1 MLTAPRAPTI
11 AALLRAQADERGSSV
26 AYRYLADG
34 EEETRSLTFGEVEVE
49 ARAVAARLQQ
59 SASFGDRALILA
71 ESPIEFIRAF
81 MGCQL
86 AGVIAVPVSPP
97 FPSQRGR
104 RVETLRAIAGNCG
117 AEIVLTGWPAEFRA
131 RVEGVAPEMADLHW
145 ISVEDVPTEAAADF
159 TPRSVAPD
167 DVAFLQYTS
176 GSTSMP
182 RGVVVTHD
190 MLVLNEEYIKRA
202 CAYCEDDVLVS
213 WLPLFHD
220 MGLIGAILPA
230 LYSGFQAV
238 LMPPA
243 AFVRRPVRWLRT
255 ISRYRATITGGPD
268 SAYQLCVDQ
277 STPEE
282 RAELDLRSWRLA
294 GNGAE
299 PVSIATLDA
308 FVETFG
314 PCGFDRRAWFPTYG
328 LAECTLMAT
337 GSESGTGASTLT
349 VRSQALREG
358 RVVVGEGQ
366 VIVGSG
372 REILHRRVEIVDP
385 ATCTRVEPGSIGEIW
400 IAGPDVAR
408 GYWGRPEEQEGVFGA
423 TLVDTDEGPFLR
435 SGDLGFMY
443 EDELFVTG
451 RLKDVIIVG
460 GRNHYPQDV
469 EATVV
474 SVHESLVKGACAT
487 FSVQR
492 DARERVV
499 VVAEM
504 QPGRA
509 RPGVDVDEVA
519 RLVRSAVASEHGI
532 AVAEVALVDRKSVPK
547 TSSGKLQRSAC
558 RSAFERGELTRAQ
571 SYSLDGDILAHRSLA
586 DRRRALR
593 QLLVEQVESVLR
605 VSSGTVDTTVPF
617 QDLGL
622 DSLMAAELRDRLE
635 VALGERLSATMFFA
649 HPTTDLL
656 VERLLEKL
664 EPAAPAPPAASPV
677 HEPAARLTADHGDD
691 LAELDEDQ
699 LAARLAEELGALGRV
714 AQR

>member
-1 MLTAPRAPTI
+1 
-11 AALLRAQADERGSSV
+11 
-26 AYRYLADG
+26 
-34 EEETRSLTFGEVEVE
+34 
-49 ARAVAARLQQ
+49 
-59 SASFGDRALILA
+59 
-71 ESPIEFIRAF
+71 
-81 MGCQL
+81 
-86 AGVIAVPVSPP
+86 
-97 FPSQRGR
+97 
-104 RVETLRAIAGNCG
+104 
-117 AEIVLTGWPAEFRA
+117 
-131 RVEGVAPEMADLHW
+131 
-145 ISVEDVPTEAAADF
+145 
-159 TPRSVAPD
+159 
-167 DVAFLQYTS
+167 
-176 GSTSMP
+176 
-182 RGVVVTHD
+182 
-190 MLVLNEEYIKRA
+190 
-202 CAYCEDDVLVS
+202 
-213 WLPLFHD
+213 
-220 MGLIGAILPA
+220 
-230 LYSGFQAV
+230 
-238 LMPPA
+238 MPPA

-255 ISRYRATITGGPD
+255 ISRYHATITGGPD

-349 VRSQALREG
+349 VQAQALREG
-358 RVVVGEGQ
+358 RVVLGNDQ

-385 ATCTRVEPGSIGEIW
+385 ATCERVEAGSIGEIW

-408 GYWGRPEEQEGVFGA
+408 GYWGRPEEQERVFGA
-423 TLVDTDEGPFLR
+423 TLADTAEGPFLR

-443 EDELFVTG
+443 EEELFVTG

-492 DARERVV
+492 NGRELVV

-509 RPGVDVDEVA
+509 RPGVDVEEVA
-519 RLVRSAVASEHGI
+519 RLARSAVASEHGI

-547 TSSGKLQRSAC
+547 TSSGKLQRGAC

-571 SYSLDGDILAHRSLA
+571 SYTADGDVIAHRTVA
-586 DRRRALR
+586 ERRRALR

-605 VSSGTVDTTVPF
+605 VSSGSVDTTVPF

-635 VALGERLSATMFFA
+635 LALGERLSATMFFA

-656 VERLLEKL
+656 VERLLERM
-664 EPAAPAPPAASPV
+664 EPAAPAV
-677 HEPAARLTADHGDD
+677 DEPAPTGQPAGHGDD
-691 LAELDEDQ
+691 LSELDEDQ